1 MKNAKKIKKLTLSL
15 PRFIEEVGGKK
26 LSKWQRDLIKRFKR
40 KEK

>member
-1 MKNAKKIKKLTLSL
+1 MKNAKKIKKLTSFL

-26 LSKWQRDLIKRFKR
+26 LNKWQRDLIKRFQR